1 MERIPFLQI
10 QRNRSFGFT
19 TSTIIP
25 PNNRLIPF
33 KGSNPKNWVQNTFQE
48 NPTNLYDLSCYQN
61 QNVLPKHTKNLVQK
75 QRKIPKRNQR
85 NLLDKSVSAR
95 SWNVNPTKLWALKEH
110 KEDFMKNAKFRLIN
124 LSNNEVGLE
133 KKSCLSIDKM
143 CISFSKISHCWILS
157 INYKITKIY

>member
-1 MERIPFLQI
+1 MSSEHLSRKPKKYNQ
-10 QRNRSFGFT
+10 NMKS
-19 TSTIIP
+19 
-25 PNNRLIPF
+25 
-33 KGSNPKNWVQNTFQE
+33 SNKMLVFACKS
-48 NPTNLYDLSCYQN
+48 TNLYDLSCYQN

-95 SWNVNPTKLWALKEH
+95 SWNVNPTKLWALKAH

-157 INYKITKIY
+157 INYKITFKKIY